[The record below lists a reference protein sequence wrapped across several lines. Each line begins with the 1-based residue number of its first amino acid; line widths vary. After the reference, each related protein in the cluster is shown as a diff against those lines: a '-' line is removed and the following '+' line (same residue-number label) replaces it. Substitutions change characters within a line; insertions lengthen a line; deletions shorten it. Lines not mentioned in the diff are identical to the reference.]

1 MATTDERL
9 AIAEEKLRH
18 MSEVQDKLEV
28 RITEM
33 KQDAVDRERDRFR
46 AGIGLLGALVLALWG
61 VIWTFRSAII
71 NGGQ

>member
-1 MATTDERL
+1 MASTDERL
-9 AIAEEKLRH
+9 AIAEEKLRA
-18 MSEVQDKLEV
+18 MDKAFEVLESKV
-28 RITEM
+28 VEM
-33 KQDAVDRERDRFR
+33 RKDAVDRERDRFR